1 MPEPAAKEAKEHL
14 LEFAEECVND
24 SAMAID
30 FYSRKLGAQWEA
42 PMYQCYVMNIYQILL
57 YGGVFVYLLA
67 GRKKEQ
73 QIEHY
78 VLLIGVFGGFLFS
91 AMWEAKAKICV
102 PLSYDDDFV
111 CSCRDHC
118 LCFMDFK
125 SYQEQERAIRHDSC
139 ENRRWDGKPAF

>member
-1 MPEPAAKEAKEHL
+1 
-14 LEFAEECVND
+14 
-24 SAMAID
+24 MAID

-91 AMWEAKAKICV
+91 AMWEAKARYVFPYLMMMISYAAAGITVCV
-102 PLSYDDDFV
+102 SWI
-111 CSCRDHC
+111 SNR
-118 LCFMDFK
+118 
-125 SYQEQERAIRHDSC
+125 IR
-139 ENRRWDGKPAF
+139 NRREQ